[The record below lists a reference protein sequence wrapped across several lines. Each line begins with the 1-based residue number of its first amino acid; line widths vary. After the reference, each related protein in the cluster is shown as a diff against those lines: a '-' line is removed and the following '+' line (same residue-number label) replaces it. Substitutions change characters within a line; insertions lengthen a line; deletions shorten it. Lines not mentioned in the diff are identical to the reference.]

1 MANLLWSLGINNN
14 KMLGLKFETSTSWVV
29 IAKDNLE
36 QILTDHAFA
45 EQKAS
50 ANAISI
56 IINYSEETELVKDMT
71 DIALE
76 ELEHFKMVHQLMIKR
91 GMVLGREQHND
102 YAKSLQKFFPKTK
115 DRQTALIHRL
125 LVAAL
130 IEARSCER
138 FKVFS
143 ENMEDEE
150 LSEFYKDLM
159 ISEANHYT
167 LFLSYARKYMNRSI
181 VDEKW
186 GNLLE
191 FEAEMM
197 KTRGNTAKVHG

>member
-1 MANLLWSLGINNN
+1 
-14 KMLGLKFETSTSWVV
+14 MLGLQFETSTSWAE
-29 IAKDNLE
+29 IAEDNLE

-56 IINYSEETELVKDMT
+56 IINYSEETDLVKDMS
-71 DIALE
+71 DIAIE
-76 ELEHFKMVHQLMIKR
+76 ELEHFRMVHQLMIKR
-91 GMVLGREQHND
+91 GFVLGREQHND

-115 DRQTALIHRL
+115 DRQTALINRL

-143 ENMEDEE
+143 ENMQDEE
-150 LSEFYKDLM
+150 LSKFYKDLM
-159 ISEANHYT
+159 VSEANHYT
-167 LFLSYARKYMNRSI
+167 LFLRYARKYMDRKI

-186 GNLLE
+186 KSLLA

-197 KTRGNTAKVHG
+197 KSRGTKATVHG

>member
-1 MANLLWSLGINNN
+1 
-14 KMLGLKFETSTSWVV
+14 MLGLQFETSTSWAE
-29 IAKDNLE
+29 IAEDNLE

-56 IINYSEETELVKDMT
+56 IINYSEETDLVKDMS
-71 DIALE
+71 DIAIE
-76 ELEHFKMVHQLMIKR
+76 ELEHFRMVHQLMIKR
-91 GMVLGREQHND
+91 GFVLGREQHND

-115 DRQTALIHRL
+115 DRQTALINRL

-143 ENMEDEE
+143 ENMQDEE
-150 LSEFYKDLM
+150 LSKFYKDLM
-159 ISEANHYT
+159 VSEANHYT
-167 LFLSYARKYMNRSI
+167 LFLRYARKYMDRKI
-181 VDEKW
+181 VDAKW
-186 GNLLE
+186 KSLLA

-197 KTRGNTAKVHG
+197 KSRGTKATVHG

>member
-1 MANLLWSLGINNN
+1 
-14 KMLGLKFETSTSWVV
+14 MLGLQFETETSWAE
-29 IAKDNLE
+29 IAKDDLQ

-56 IINYSEETELVKDMT
+56 TINYSEETELVKSMLE
-71 DIALE
+71 IAIE
-76 ELEHFKMVHQLMIKR
+76 ELEHFQMVHEIMIKR
-91 GMVLGREQHND
+91 GLILGQAQQND
-102 YAKSLQKFFPKTK
+102 YAIRLQKFFPKTK
-115 DRQTALIHRL
+115 DRTDALIQRL

-143 ENMEDEE
+143 ENLEDPE
-150 LSEFYKDLM
+150 LKKFYNDLM

-167 LFLSYARKYMNRSI
+167 IFLRFARKYQDRNI
-181 VDEKW
+181 VDTKW
-186 GNLLE
+186 NELLKY
-191 FEAEMM
+191 EADFM
-197 KTRGNTAKVHG
+197 KTRGGIARVHG

>member
-1 MANLLWSLGINNN
+1 
-14 KMLGLKFETSTSWVV
+14 MLGLQFETSTSWAE
-29 IAKDNLE
+29 IAEDNLE

-56 IINYSEETELVKDMT
+56 IINYSEKTDLVKDMS
-71 DIALE
+71 DIAIE
-76 ELEHFKMVHQLMIKR
+76 ELEHFRMVHQLMIKR
-91 GMVLGREQHND
+91 GFVLGREQHND

-115 DRQTALIHRL
+115 DRQTALINRL

-143 ENMEDEE
+143 ENMQDEE
-150 LSEFYKDLM
+150 LSKFYKDLM
-159 ISEANHYT
+159 VSEANHYT
-167 LFLSYARKYMNRSI
+167 LFLGYARKYMDRKT

-186 GNLLE
+186 KSLLA

-197 KTRGNTAKVHG
+197 KSRGTKATVHG

>member
-1 MANLLWSLGINNN
+1 
-14 KMLGLKFETSTSWVV
+14 MLGLQFETSTSWAE

-56 IINYSEETELVKDMT
+56 IINYSEETDLVKDMS
-71 DIALE
+71 DIAIE
-76 ELEHFKMVHQLMIKR
+76 ELEHFRMVHQLMIQR
-91 GMVLGREQHND
+91 GFVLGREQHND

-115 DRQTALIHRL
+115 DRQTALINRL

-143 ENMEDEE
+143 ENMQDEE
-150 LSEFYKDLM
+150 LSKFYKDLM
-159 ISEANHYT
+159 VSEANHYT
-167 LFLSYARKYMNRSI
+167 LFLGYARKYMDRKT

-186 GNLLE
+186 KSLLA

-197 KTRGNTAKVHG
+197 KSRGTRATVHG